1 MSETWKEIKDF
12 PNYMISNKGRV
23 WSKTK
28 IVSSPRGKYLKK
40 GRILKSHDDKRG
52 YLKID
57 LINEKGRKSYKIH
70 RLVAE
75 AFLKNPELKR
85 EVNHING
92 IKTDNEV
99 SNLEWVTSKENK
111 THAWNIGLY
120 KKQNGLKFSGEKNGF
135 SKLNDQTVKEIRR
148 TYKSG
153 GISQKELGR
162 KYNTSQTQISYIV
175 NRITWKHVE
184 EELEN
189 E

>member
-1 MSETWKEIKDF
+1 MTENWKEVKGF
-12 PNYMISNKGRV
+12 PDYLISNNGRL

-28 IVSSPRGKYLKK
+28 IVSRPKGKYLKK
-40 GRILKSHDDKRG
+40 GKIMKLHDDTRG
-52 YLKID
+52 YLTAN
-57 LINEKGRKSYKIH
+57 LINGNVRKNYKIH

-75 AFLKNPELKR
+75 NFIENPEEKR

-92 IKTDNEV
+92 IKDDNRV

-111 THAWNIGLY
+111 KHAWNIGLY

-148 TYKSG
+148 IYKSG
-153 GISQKELGR
+153 GISQKELGI
-162 KYNTSQTQISYIV
+162 KYNTSQTQIFYIV

>member
-1 MSETWKEIKDF
+1 MTETWKKIKDF

-52 YLKID
+52 YLTIV
-57 LINEKGRKSYKIH
+57 LINGKGRKNCKIH

-92 IKTDNEV
+92 IKADNEV

-120 KKQNGLKFSGEKNGF
+120 KKQDRLKFTGENNGRA
-135 SKLNDQTVKEIRR
+135 KLKEQQILEIRKK
-148 TYKSG
+148 YKSG
-153 GISQKELGR
+153 GISQKALGEM
-162 KYNTSQTQISYIV
+162 YNTSQSQIFYIV
-175 NRITWKHVE
+175 NNITWKHVE
-184 EELEN
+184 EEVEV